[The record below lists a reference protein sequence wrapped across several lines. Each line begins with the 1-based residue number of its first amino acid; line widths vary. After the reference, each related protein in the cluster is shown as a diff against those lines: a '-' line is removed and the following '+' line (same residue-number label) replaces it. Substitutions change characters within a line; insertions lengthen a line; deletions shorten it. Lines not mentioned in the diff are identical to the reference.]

1 MKGAGMDVLMKK
13 SNLAL
18 LLAALAVLG
27 FGAGFVTC
35 GLVIQHRVKQ
45 LTAVPA
51 DLPAK
56 MAARVAEDLGL
67 SEEQEGQ
74 VRDAFA
80 AHGAKME
87 ARRDAWRAEM
97 DGYVRELNAKIEDFL
112 TEEQKPKHREMCEK
126 MLRRMETD
134 RKLRGAARAAE
145 REKARAQEGEGK

>member
-1 MKGAGMDVLMKK
+1 MDVVMRKG
-13 SNLAL
+13 NLAL

-56 MAARVAEDLGL
+56 MAARVASELGL
-67 SEEQEGQ
+67 SEEQEAQ
-74 VRDAFA
+74 VREAFA
-80 AHGAKME
+80 AHGEKVE
-87 ARRDAWRAEM
+87 ARRTAWRAEM
-97 DGYVRELNAKIEDFL
+97 DGYVLDLNAKIETFL
-112 TEEQKPKHREMCEK
+112 TEEQKPHHREMCEK
-126 MLRRMETD
+126 MLKRMETD

-145 REKARAQEGEGK
+145 RQRQRQGEEK